1 MTDNNITE
9 NLPAQSEIDKVSKEI
24 LNIDFLRFMDFA
36 DSVVRYIQ
44 IKLKDEVN
52 WLQVIV
58 LLYIISRGGSIV
70 PSHLARLTLRSNYS
84 MTRLINEMVK
94 EELVITSRRN
104 QDRRT
109 MLVRVTKKGLAL
121 MLKNIH
127 YIEMAQGS
135 VLSCLTEEN
144 IQMMINLTRI
154 IIPTLIEKTG
164 KHPDA
169 WSYYYR
175 GIAYNYFDRKEEA
188 LNELE
193 VCIKSSKNTKLT
205 RLANEGIKKIQEASP
220 SQGDGNGVST

>member
-1 MTDNNITE
+1 MIEKKITE
-9 NLPAQSEIDKVSKEI
+9 ELPTQSEINKVSKEI
-24 LNIDFLRFMDFA
+24 LKIDFLRFMDFA

-44 IKLKDEVN
+44 IKLKDDVN

-84 MTRLINEMVK
+84 MTRLINEMAK
-94 EELVITSRRN
+94 EKLVITTRGN

-121 MLKNIH
+121 MLKNLH
-127 YIEMAQGS
+127 YIEMVQGS

-144 IQMMINLTRI
+144 IQMMTNLTRI
-154 IIPTLIEKTG
+154 IIPTLTEKIG
-164 KHPDA
+164 KSPDA

-175 GIAYNYFDRKEEA
+175 GIAYKYLDRKEEA
-188 LNELE
+188 LNELGI
-193 VCIKSSKNTKLT
+193 CIRRSKNNKLI
-205 RLANEGIKKIQEASP
+205 RLANEEIKKIQETTQS
-220 SQGDGNGVST
+220 